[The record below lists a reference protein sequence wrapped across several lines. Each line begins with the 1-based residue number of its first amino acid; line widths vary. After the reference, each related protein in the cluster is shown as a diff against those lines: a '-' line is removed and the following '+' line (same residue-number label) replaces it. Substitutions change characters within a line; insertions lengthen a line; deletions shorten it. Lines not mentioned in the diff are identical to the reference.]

1 MITLIHTADVHLGV
15 KFRRLGARAE
25 HMTDLPKKAFTKVC
39 DLAIARNAQV
49 LLIAGDLF
57 DSNTVPEALIHFA
70 ESELSRVAKAGVKV
84 VLTAGTHDR
93 LEGNSVLL
101 RMNLPSS
108 VTLLLPEKP
117 QVDFS
122 DLNLSVCGFSN
133 TFNKSVESPLEKLH
147 ASQGEALKYRV
158 AMVHASVA
166 IDSKHA
172 PDDYPVEVTEIENGE
187 WNYVAFGHWHRAQ
200 EIVKNKAWY
209 AGSPETLKLEDAGSG
224 KALVVT
230 LSDDGVAT
238 IEPVQTGSVQFDT
251 LDITLEGEF
260 SSDAL
265 QRKILQAA
273 DPMLSRTVTLRG
285 VIQPTQ
291 FVDIASLTSQTSD
304 AFFALKI
311 LDKTTVQMDA
321 ETLNAFPDE
330 LVIGQYVRLLQNEIS
345 LETDAAKKKRLEK
358 ALQLGIALIQ
368 GKEVL

>member
-25 HMTDLPKKAFTKVC
+25 TMTDLPKKAFSKVC
-39 DLAIARNAQV
+39 DLAIARQASV

-57 DSNTVPEALIHFA
+57 DANTVPEALIHFA
-70 ESELSRVAKAGVKV
+70 ESELTRVTKAGVRV

-101 RMNLPSS
+101 RMNMPSG

-122 DLNLSVCGFSN
+122 DIDLTVCGYSN
-133 TFNKSVESPLEKLH
+133 TFNKSVESPLSKLTTSN
-147 ASQGEALKYRV
+147 ACKYKV

-172 PDDYPVEVTEIENGE
+172 PDDYPVEVSEIENSD

-200 EIVKNKAWY
+200 EVVKNKAWY

-230 LSDDGVAT
+230 LDDSGTAS
-238 IEPVQTGSVQFDT
+238 IEPVQTGAVQFDT

-265 QRKILQAA
+265 QRKILEGA

-291 FVDIASLTSQTSD
+291 FIDVGSLTQQTSD

-311 LDKTTVQMDA
+311 LDKTTVQMDE

-330 LVIGQYVRLLQNEIS
+330 LVIGKFARMLQNEITS
-345 LETDAAKKKRLEK
+345 EQDPAKKKRLEK